1 MRCTAKMRCTATTAE
16 MCSAAAAEMGAATTA
31 EMGAATTANG
41 MRSASASAAS
51 SWSRIRG
58 ACYCGGQDNSGI
70 EVYSCHGTLGRPPR
84 VSE

>member
-1 MRCTAKMRCTATTAE
+1 MRCTAEMRGAATTAE

-31 EMGAATTANG
+31 NG
-41 MRSASASAAS
+41 MRSASAAS

>member
-1 MRCTAKMRCTATTAE
+1 
-16 MCSAAAAEMGAATTA
+16 
-31 EMGAATTANG
+31 MGAATTANG
-41 MRSASASAAS
+41 VRRSASASAAS

>member
-1 MRCTAKMRCTATTAE
+1 MPAAGVGRSTDMCTAEVGCGTHPSTTDVRCTAEMR
-16 MCSAAAAEMGAATTA
+16 SAAAT

-41 MRSASASAAS
+41 VRRSASAAS

-70 EVYSCHGTLGRPPR
+70 EVYSCPG
-84 VSE
+84 